1 MSFVEIMLAV
11 YRRLRRQLERVPNL
25 RGPMQLVSEIRAC
38 ALDSSDRDHV
48 QVEEL
53 FKRKIDPYGFSRE
66 PERFDRAC
74 EMLDGV
80 SHGKRFGRALEIG
93 CAEGLFTERLSERCR
108 SLLAVDISTTALDRA
123 RQRCRRFDHV
133 QFAEWD
139 LRGGT
144 LLDEFDLIL
153 AVGVLEY
160 IRRPKIL
167 KQAIDRIISSLRV
180 GGYLL
185 MGNTVADNNLEA
197 RWFGRYLMRGTWI
210 NRYTEGDARLEVIAT
225 ALDQCI
231 CPFQHTL
238 LRRR

>member
-1 MSFVEIMLAV
+1 
-11 YRRLRRQLERVPNL
+11 
-25 RGPMQLVSEIRAC
+25 MQLVSEIRAC
-38 ALDSSDRDHV
+38 ALDSPDRVRV
-48 QVEEL
+48 QTEEL
-53 FKRKIDPYGFSRE
+53 FKHKIDPYEFARE

-74 EMLDGV
+74 EMLDSV
-80 SHGKRFGRALEIG
+80 SHGNRFGRVLEIG
-93 CAEGLFTERLSERCR
+93 CAEGLFTELLSGRCQ
-108 SLLAVDISTTALDRA
+108 SLWAVDISTTALERA

-139 LRGGT
+139 VRCGT
-144 LLDEFDLIL
+144 FLGELDLIL

-167 KQAIDRIISSLRV
+167 KQAIDRIIRSLRP

-185 MGNTVADNNLEA
+185 MGNTVAGNDLEA
-197 RWFGRYLMRGTWI
+197 RWFGRYLLRGTWI

-231 CPFQHTL
+231 CPFEHIL

>member
-1 MSFVEIMLAV
+1 MSAA
-11 YRRLRRQLERVPNL
+11 YRELRKKLEQVPSL

-38 ALDSSDRDHV
+38 ALDSSDRVRV

-53 FKRKIDPYGFSRE
+53 FKQKIDPYEFSRE

-74 EMLDGV
+74 KMLDSV
-80 SHGKRFGRALEIG
+80 SNGSRFGRVLEIG
-93 CAEGLFTERLSERCR
+93 CAEGLFTERLSKRCQ
-108 SLLAVDISTTALDRA
+108 SLLAVDISTTALERA
-123 RQRCRRFDHV
+123 RQSCRRFNHV

-144 LLDEFDLIL
+144 LLGEFDLIL

-160 IRRPKIL
+160 IRRPKTL
-167 KQAIDRIISSLRV
+167 KHASDRIVRSLRV

-197 RWFGRYLMRGTWI
+197 RWFSRYLMRGTWI
-210 NRYTEGDARLEVIAT
+210 NRYAEGDPRLEVIAT

-231 CPFQHTL
+231 CPFEQIL